1 MLDEK
6 EAAIC
11 RALGKRVADWALRG
25 PRPRFDEGKDTAWR
39 THSTHVVGHV
49 GHLAWPAGSAGGR
62 CRALCGDMGISG
74 LRCLPLLLY
83 VWFALRDSL
92 RLLIWYELVLLFYFI
107 SSVEA
112 AFAYEAD
119 TYPLRVLHWWLF
131 SSRSVCCISGIEAV
145 RCGRRRETSKS
156 ALLRLIWVL
165 ADAGLWCHL

>member
-11 RALGKRVADWALRG
+11 RALGKRVADWALGG
-25 PRPRFDEGKDTAWR
+25 PRPRFDEGRYSAA
-39 THSTHVVGHV
+39 HSLTHVVGHV

-62 CRALCGDMGISG
+62 CRALCGDMGIS
-74 LRCLPLLLY
+74 RVAVPAPLLY

-112 AFAYEAD
+112 ALP
-119 TYPLRVLHWWLF
+119 TRPTRYPLRVLHWWLF
-131 SSRSVCCISGIEAV
+131 SSRSVCCISGIEGV
-145 RCGRRRETSKS
+145 RCARRQR
-156 ALLRLIWVL
+156 RVNWRF
-165 ADAGLWCHL
+165 